1 MDAQAAIEA
10 YFVLLADHHQLTAVP
25 FVAVR
30 YEEARRGSSICTG
43 KSMPVQVFA
52 SNE

>member
-10 YFVLLADHHQLTAVP
+10 YFVLLADHQLTAVP

-30 YEEARRGSSICTG
+30 YEEARRGSSIWTG
-43 KSMPVQVFA
+43 KLMPVQVFA